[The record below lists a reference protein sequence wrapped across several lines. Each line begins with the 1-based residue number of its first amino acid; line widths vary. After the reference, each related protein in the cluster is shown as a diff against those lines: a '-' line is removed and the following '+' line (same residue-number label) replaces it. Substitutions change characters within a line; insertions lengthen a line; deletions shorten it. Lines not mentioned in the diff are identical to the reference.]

1 MKNFLCCLT
10 FSSGK
15 HLLSVRNYST
25 FNLNEMTESECLS
38 EFRFRKR
45 HSDVIA
51 VFLIKFIS
59 SILEINDLPYLKRTN
74 KFITYEFARS
84 ASTTVVILRS
94 KNQFI
99 SRIFNQHRLLE
110 EKKERYLDL
119 RGLENAKACKN
130 L

>member
-1 MKNFLCCLT
+1 M
-10 FSSGK
+10 
-15 HLLSVRNYST
+15 
-25 FNLNEMTESECLS
+25 
-38 EFRFRKR
+38 
-45 HSDVIA
+45 IA

-99 SRIFNQHRLLE
+99 SRIFNQHRLLG
-110 EKKERYLDL
+110 EKRNDTRIYEDKKMQRTSKI
-119 RGLENAKACKN
+119 A
-130 L
+130 